1 MTPSAPSLRTG
12 NRSDPPAPT
21 GIGFCGVARKQ
32 RKGQNE
38 AWFRDLNEKLET
50 RALVK
55 AAVAEGFEIV
65 CECDREECTERL
77 TISVAEYE
85 RVRDVATQFIVA
97 HGHTDSHVERVASHT
112 DRYDVVIKLG
122 EAAQIAR
129 EQNPRD

>member
-1 MTPSAPSLRTG
+1 MTPSARSMRTG
-12 NRSDPPAPT
+12 NRSELPRAA
-21 GIGFCGVARKQ
+21 GYRVFAVAREQ

-65 CECDREECTERL
+65 CECDREDCTERL
-77 TISVAEYE
+77 TISFSEYE

-97 HGHTDSHVERVASHT
+97 PGHTDSHVERVVSHS
-112 DRYDVVIKLG
+112 DGYEVVTKLG